1 MDSSII
7 PIIVGGGIAIVS
19 GAVGHFISYHFKSK
33 SERKKYVFEK
43 LDDIINCISN
53 IEQMMQ
59 EDIAGIFKLLNPN
72 EKREI
77 SLSFQQNKLECLVKI
92 YHPDLSIAMDK
103 LKKKIRKYHSTKLE
117 IVTMERR
124 SETDKKLI
132 KDAYNRLSAVF
143 DEFTEETKSFITD
156 LAEYGHR
163 KTR

>member
-19 GAVGHFISYHFKSK
+19 GAVGHFISYYFKSK
-33 SERKKYVFEK
+33 SEKKKYVFEK
-43 LDDIINCISN
+43 LEDIINCIGN

-59 EDIAGIFKLLNPN
+59 EDISGIFKLSNPN

-77 SLSFQQNKLECLVKI
+77 NLSFQQNKLECLVKI
-92 YHPDLSIAMDK
+92 YHPALSGAMDN
-103 LKKKIRKYHSTKLE
+103 LKERIKEYHRAKLE
-117 IVTMERR
+117 IVTLERR
-124 SETDKKLI
+124 PETDEKLI

-143 DEFTEETKSFITD
+143 DKFTEETKSFITE